1 MFITPRELGSGQS
14 PALLPGSLDGQ
25 VREARN
31 ARYVI
36 RSTQYAI
43 RRKLYT
49 QNKTQYMIRIY
60 IYILAS
66 LEYTIRNHLGIF
78 LHDRIS
84 NLQCSQFVMEHPQP
98 WSTSRHVQI
107 ILVTIT
113 FAILHRINRERRR
126 GIC

>member
-1 MFITPRELGSGQS
+1 MFITSRELGSGQS

-25 VREARN
+25 VQEARN

-36 RSTQYAI
+36 RSTQYDGNAI
-43 RRKLYT
+43 LKLYT

-66 LEYTIRNHLGIF
+66 LEYTIRNHLEIS

-98 WSTSRHVQI
+98 
-107 ILVTIT
+107 
-113 FAILHRINRERRR
+113 
-126 GIC
+126 